1 VRIVVLEFGLG
12 RVTIRD
18 PPEVDRLDF
27 VLEFGLGRV
36 TARDHSE
43 VERGRRRPGSARERP
58 QAFRARAPRSSA
70 SVPARESPSLVLPV
84 GPGRRFSA
92 RDPASP
98 GVACSTLVPP
108 ARAVSKRAGGQV
120 RALRVPRGTQAIS
133 LKSVPHG
140 CNRAAVSLAPSESVA
155 RGTRAVS
162 PRAWLGAARW
172 RRAP

>member
-1 VRIVVLEFGLG
+1 MRIVVLEFGLG

-36 TARDHSE
+36 TARDHSR

-70 SVPARESPSLVLPV
+70 SVPARESPARVLPV
-84 GPGRRFSA
+84 GPGHRFSA

-108 ARAVSKRAGGQV
+108 ARAVSKRTAV
-120 RALRVPRGTQAIS
+120 RY
-133 LKSVPHG
+133 
-140 CNRAAVSLAPSESVA
+140 APSESPEAHRPLASSQYPMAVTA
-155 RGTRAVS
+155 RQLVS
-162 PRAWLGAARW
+162 RHPSQ
-172 RRAP
+172 